1 MSNWVTYTWATST
14 ITIGPQS
21 FLAPGTYSILQSGS
35 TYYAV
40 DGFTGATY
48 SSGSNPSTAIQAVI
62 NAMTLGGE
70 IVFKRTGYLLTA
82 GLTVPYPITFS
93 GESKEM
99 TYLYT
104 TSDITAFTIN
114 AAGVVFRNIKIFS
127 DNNSPTGSA
136 IFFNNTVNGIVQG
149 STISGFKYG
158 VYSLADNA
166 SLYGLTIDGNIIY
179 GQRNGGEGVHIE
191 GSVSYAN
198 GGHKVVNNHFS
209 GTAERLTDMGI
220 YMKSQVLFMEIAN
233 NHFDDMIYDGIFS
246 DGSIVT
252 NKYLNIHGNDFER
265 IGRDPVSLLG
275 VEHFDISGTV
285 NDQNAT
291 YKGRYGVALSSTKY
305 GTVWTTVR
313 NMGDHGLFIWNSQFI
328 SVYGTY
334 MSNSQSSP
342 GTFLG
347 VYLGNSANITVS
359 GVVASDDQGSPTQKV
374 GIGED
379 GTSNWNVITGS
390 STIGNSVM
398 GILKL
403 GANSQVHT
411 SYNGSSWVS

>member
-1 MSNWVTYTWATST
+1 MFTSK
-14 ITIGPQS
+14 GQ
-21 FLAPGTYSILQSGS
+21 LAML
-35 TYYAV
+35 
-40 DGFTGATY
+40 
-48 SSGSNPSTAIQAVI
+48 
-62 NAMTLGGE
+62 M
-70 IVFKRTGYLLTA
+70 
-82 GLTVPYPITFS
+82 
-93 GESKEM
+93 
-99 TYLYT
+99 
-104 TSDITAFTIN
+104 
-114 AAGVVFRNIKIFS
+114 
-127 DNNSPTGSA
+127 
-136 IFFNNTVNGIVQG
+136 
-149 STISGFKYG
+149 
-158 VYSLADNA
+158 
-166 SLYGLTIDGNIIY
+166 
-179 GQRNGGEGVHIE
+179 
-191 GSVSYAN
+191 
-198 GGHKVVNNHFS
+198 GHKVVNNHFS